1 MALSSEDRKRAK
13 ELARELVKIT
23 GGRFKSDGKSKTFA
37 EIEDEAIE
45 VGDLITSLAINEA
58 AEQSPDAPTPCRCP
72 ECGAVPKKRDPD
84 DDDEVVILQTD
95 RGDVDFVTDG
105 YYCRRCR
112 RSFFP
117 SAR

>member
-1 MALSSEDRKRAK
+1 MALSSDDRKRAK

-58 AEQSPDAPTPCRCP
+58 AEQAPDAPTRCRCP
-72 ECGAVPKKRDPD
+72 ECGAVSQQRGG
-84 DDDEVVILQTD
+84 DDDEPVILQTD
-95 RGDVDFVTDG
+95 RGDVDFVAEG

>member
-13 ELARELVKIT
+13 ELAQELVKIT

-58 AEQSPDAPTPCRCP
+58 AEQAPDAPAHCRCP
-72 ECGAVPKKRDPD
+72 ECGAVPRRNGPD
-84 DDDEVVILQTD
+84 DDEPVILQTD
-95 RGDVDFVTDG
+95 RGDIDFVTEG